1 MPHPQRI
8 AVPQRISTWNLCI
21 LPGLFIGNTFLCME
35 GMALDSRI
43 TIGILACFCV
53 LSASFGAIQTWRL
66 HTIQSVTT
74 AVKPSAVPAVDNAL
88 SEYAGETAIKANTES
103 LEAEPA
109 SGLDA
114 IENEHDVDAPIEK
127 EITLSRARL
136 EKALAKSEN
145 KLERQHKNAGQRDP
159 LSKRDSYASPAVA
172 AKAAR
177 MVKDAQKA
185 ISQGRFDEAIEMLR
199 NSLATDPTH
208 RQAYKALANLYHTLG
223 MTAEENQLY
232 ADWSANRPKD
242 AMPHYQQ
249 ASLYERMGM
258 DSEAYRELQR
268 FQALAKDDARSYS
281 MAASMYRRLGMPQE
295 EGAALQAWV
304 NQAPGSIE
312 ALRSMAQY
320 HVRTGARGDALALYS
335 TIAQMAPA
343 SADAHRDLAQMYQRL
358 RQNAQ
363 AQAEYVTAMN
373 LEPQNLEIR
382 LQLAEFYRQSG
393 DRASAM
399 QTYAALIAD
408 APGSP
413 EAAQAR
419 RQLASLQR
427 PAPPPPPKP
436 KPR

>member
-1 MPHPQRI
+1 
-8 AVPQRISTWNLCI
+8 V
-21 LPGLFIGNTFLCME
+21 
-35 GMALDSRI
+35 LDTRI
-43 TIGILACFCV
+43 TIRLLAGCCIV
-53 LSASFGAIQTWRL
+53 SASFGAVQTWRL
-66 HTIQSVTT
+66 HTIQAAQTEMKPT
-74 AVKPSAVPAVDNAL
+74 ASGPVASETL
-88 SEYAGETAIKANTES
+88 SHEAAETAITANTES
-103 LEAEPA
+103 LDVEPA
-109 SGLDA
+109 SELDSVE
-114 IENEHDVDAPIEK
+114 ENPDVDAPVEK
-127 EITLSRARL
+127 EITISRARL

-145 KLERQHKNAGQRDP
+145 KLERLHKNAGPRDN
-159 LSKRDSYASPAVA
+159 LSKGDSYASPAVA
-172 AKAAR
+172 AKATR

-199 NSLATDPTH
+199 NSLAMDPTH

-223 MTAEENQLY
+223 MTAEENRLY
-232 ADWSANRPKD
+232 ADWSANRPQD

-281 MAASMYRRLGMPQE
+281 MAASMYRRLGLPQE

-320 HVRTGARGDALALYS
+320 HARTGARSDALALYS

-343 SADAHRDLAQMYQRL
+343 SADAHRDLAQMHQRM
-358 RQNAQ
+358 RQNSQ
-363 AQAEYVTAMN
+363 AQTEYITAMN

-382 LQLAEFYRQSG
+382 LQLADFYRQIG

-419 RQLASLQR
+419 RQLANLQR
-427 PAPPPPPKP
+427 PAPPPAPKP
-436 KPR
+436 KLR